1 MNRLDTIKTHCFSRA
16 HADRS
21 PHQRLRVNHF
31 LYFFHIFKE
40 LLTING
46 ESWTVNLV
54 RLTVQFSQLIVCFL
68 PPTAL
73 RFTFHI
79 SRFTV
84 FGGG

>member
-16 HADRS
+16 HANRS
-21 PHQRLRVNHF
+21 PYQRLRVNHF

-54 RLTVQFSQLIVCFL
+54 RLTVQFSQLTFFVCL
-68 PPTAL
+68 PPTRL
-73 RFTFHI
+73 DFN
-79 SRFTV
+79 V
-84 FGGG
+84 GGGG